1 MKRKLLKMAR
11 PFISVLN
18 KNIITNYFRDSRE
31 VEDLPESRVLYL
43 APHVDDETIGAG
55 GTLLRYAEQGCETHV
70 IFLTDGSGSHTKGD
84 VELLIKK
91 RKEEAAKAQDFLHL
105 TSIQFYDEKDRGLK
119 STSELQ
125 MRLKTTIEEIRP
137 QVIYIPVFVDCH
149 PDHVMTGKILRDTLE
164 LLDHNITSNLKVRL
178 YEINTLIP
186 KEEINFIVDIT
197 SQMER
202 KKQAVDIFQSQ
213 TIDFDGFIDLSFLK
227 SVMVKDPSVRAVE
240 TFLDLTPQN
249 FIKRYDEIEG
259 KYVYSNHFKQ
269 VNKSETLLYAIYKNL
284 KMKEEIYKKSRS

>member
-1 MKRKLLKMAR
+1 MKRKLLKLAN
-11 PFISVLN
+11 PFISILN
-18 KNIITNYFRDSRE
+18 KGILTNYFKDNRE
-31 VEDLPESRVLYL
+31 VQPLPESRVLYL

-55 GTLLRYAEQGCETHV
+55 GTLLKYAEQGCETHV

-84 VELLIKK
+84 VELLVKK
-91 RKEEAAKAQDFLHL
+91 RKEEAAKAQEFLHL

-119 STSELQ
+119 STPDLQ

-137 QVIYIPVFVDCH
+137 HVIYIPVFVDCH
-149 PDHVMTGKILRDTLE
+149 PDHVMTGKLLRDTLE
-164 LLDHNITSNLKVRL
+164 LLDQSVREELKVRL

-202 KKQAVDIFQSQ
+202 KEQAVNIFQSQ
-213 TIDFDGFIDLSFLK
+213 TIDFDGFIELSLLK

-240 TFLDLTPQN
+240 TFLDLTPSN
-249 FIKRYDEIEG
+249 FIKRYDEIDG

-284 KMKEEIYKKSRS
+284 KMKKDIYRESSS